1 LLTGVSACFQLCT
14 VCLRGML
21 EGNLTTVTEFVLQ
34 GFTDSPQIQ
43 AFLFTLLLLIY
54 TATLVGN
61 ITIITLT
68 RVDSHLQTP
77 MYFFLCNLS
86 FIDITYSSAIAPKT
100 LANLL
105 AEKKVISFPGCA
117 AQFFLHSFSINA
129 EVVLLAVMAYDRFVS
144 VCNPLRYA
152 VLMSRQECALLVS
165 VSYLCGCISSVAHT
179 ASLFSR
185 SFCRSRVIDHFFCD
199 IPPLQQLSCSDTRFA
214 HGVHVAF
221 AAATGSGTVSIIL
234 ISYLF
239 IIFAVLQIRAA
250 QVRWKAF
257 STCASHLSAVTL
269 FYGTLFFIYLRP
281 VPSSSADQCKVVA
294 VFYTLVIPAVNPLI
308 YSLRNREVKDALRRV
323 ILKAF
328 VSK

>member
-1 LLTGVSACFQLCT
+1 MLTGVSACLQLHA
-14 VCLRGML
+14 VLLRGML
-21 EGNLTTVTEFVLQ
+21 EGNLTEVTEFVLR
-34 GFTDSPQIQ
+34 GFTDSPELQ

-54 TATLVGN
+54 TASLVGN
-61 ITIITLT
+61 LTIITLT
-68 RVDSHLQTP
+68 RVDSRLQTP
-77 MYFFLCNLS
+77 MYFFLCNLAL
-86 FIDITYSSAIAPKT
+86 IDITYSSAIAPKT
-100 LANLL
+100 LTDLL
-105 AEKKVISFPGCA
+105 AKKKVISLPGCA

-152 VLMSRQECALLVS
+152 LLMSRQQCCRLVC
-165 VSYLCGCISSVAHT
+165 VSYLCGCINSVAHT
-179 ASLFSR
+179 ASLFSL

-199 IPPLQQLSCSDTRFA
+199 IPALQQLSCSDSRFA
-214 HGVHVAF
+214 HGLHVAL
-221 AAATGSGTVSIIL
+221 AAAAGSGTVGAVL
-234 ISYLF
+234 ISYLC

-250 QVRWKAF
+250 QDRWKAF

-281 VPSSSADQCKVVA
+281 SSSADQCKAAA

-308 YSLRNREVKDALRRV
+308 YSLRNREVKDALMRV

-328 VSK
+328 VNR